1 MQIGVRYR
9 KLKQIDFRDADDLR
23 TVVYRHQVAP
33 HRPLALSALYPSTL
47 VYLDQNSRPRK
58 VHWVDCDTGD
68 EPRPVKG
75 VSVTHKQENNV
86 SNVACARGVGNG
98 GTGRNSDRGL
108 TLLVTT
114 DGDRASRLSVYEKD
128 QDRPRWSATGE
139 IPYMSEEMRPCAFT
153 TDGAQRL
160 YICDANNQCVQAFS
174 VDGDY
179 QGVALRQGCQGFGKP
194 VLVSWSHVLSALIVV
209 HRKNDRWFVSRV
221 EPGDPEE
228 PEEPMAEPGESE
240 AGDAHSE
247 ELNIDSDDDSESDD
261 MEVGA
266 EAWDM
271 KESGEKAHKP
281 KAHNDDMDADS
292 GVEDNDTADG
302 VGVTEAQND
311 ANKTNIKPR
320 DANRTTKTLSRRL
333 SSSSREAQGE
343 TPSVKRPVTMETS
356 EDEQDESGI
365 VMDAE
370 PDESQC

>member
-1 MQIGVRYR
+1 M
-9 KLKQIDFRDADDLR
+9 KQIDFRDADDLR

-58 VHWVDCDTGD
+58 VHWVDCGTGD

-86 SNVACARGVGNG
+86 SDVACARGVGIG
-98 GTGRNSDRGL
+98 GSGRNGDRGR

-114 DGDRASRLSVYEKD
+114 DGDRAPRLSVYEKD

-139 IPYMSEEMRPCAFT
+139 IPYMSEEMCPCAFT

-179 QGVALRQGCQGFGKP
+179 QGIALRQGRQGFGTP

-209 HRKNDRWFVSRV
+209 HRKNDRWFISRV

-228 PEEPMAEPGESE
+228 PEEPVTEPGEPE
-240 AGDAHSE
+240 AGDTHHTAGSE
-247 ELNIDSDDDSESDD
+247 ELNIDSDDGSESDD

-271 KESGEKAHKP
+271 KVPDEKAQKE
-281 KAHNDDMDADS
+281 KAQDDDMDADS
-292 GVEDNDTADG
+292 GVEDNGAADG
-302 VGVTEAQND
+302 VGATEVQGD
-311 ANKTNIKPR
+311 ANKNRHFQTNIKPR
-320 DANRTTKTLSRRL
+320 DANRTAKTLSRRR

-343 TPSVKRPVTMETS
+343 TPNVKRSVTMETS

>member
-1 MQIGVRYR
+1 MHW
-9 KLKQIDFRDADDLR
+9 ID
-23 TVVYRHQVAP
+23 
-33 HRPLALSALYPSTL
+33 
-47 VYLDQNSRPRK
+47 
-58 VHWVDCDTGD
+58 CGTGD

-86 SNVACARGVGNG
+86 SDVACARGVGNG
-98 GTGRNSDRGL
+98 GTGRNGDRGR

-114 DGDRASRLSVYEKD
+114 DGDRAPRLSVYEKD

-179 QGVALRQGCQGFGKP
+179 QGVALRQGRQGFGTP

-209 HRKNDRWFVSRV
+209 HRKNDRWFISRV

-228 PEEPMAEPGESE
+228 PEEPVAEPGESE
-240 AGDAHSE
+240 TGDAHSE
-247 ELNIDSDDDSESDD
+247 ELNIDSDDGSESDD

-271 KESGEKAHKP
+271 KTPGEEAHKQ
-281 KAHNDDMDADS
+281 KAQDDDMDADS
-292 GVEDNDTADG
+292 GVDDNDTADG
-302 VGVTEAQND
+302 VGATEVQNY
-311 ANKTNIKPR
+311 ANKNRHFQTNIKPR
-320 DANRTTKTLSRRL
+320 DANRTAKTLSRRR
-333 SSSSREAQGE
+333 SSSNREARGGTLSGEVQGE
-343 TPSVKRPVTMETS
+343 TPSVKRPVTVETS

-370 PDESQC
+370 PDESQCWTLERD